1 MTTSTIRVLLIDDHP
16 LFREGVAALLG
27 VVPDIEV
34 VGEAGSLDEV
44 QAIVSRTPVDVAMCD
59 VLLIP
64 VGGVEITRWLRESA
78 RCCRVLGLSV
88 VEEPVIIAEML
99 RAGAV
104 GFVLKSSPPDQII
117 EAVRA
122 TASGTRFLSPV
133 ISAEAVDGELQITP
147 AANELDTHLTR
158 REREI
163 FELLIQGY
171 NNTEIGTRLFIA
183 RRTVET
189 HRHRITK
196 KLNAH
201 SVPELQRLAARTRP

>member
-1 MTTSTIRVLLIDDHP
+1 MTATTTRVLLVDDHP
-16 LFREGVAALLG
+16 LFRQGVAALIRSAPQMEL
-27 VVPDIEV
+27 

-44 QAIVSRTPVDVAMCD
+44 HQLVERMQVDVALVD
-59 VLLIP
+59 LLISP
-64 VGGVEITRWLRESA
+64 VGGIDITRWLRESH
-78 RCCRVLGLSV
+78 RFCRVLGLSV
-88 VEEPVIIAEML
+88 VEEPCIVAEML

-104 GFVLKSSPPDQII
+104 GFALKNDHPNQIL
-117 EAVRA
+117 EAVRNTA
-122 TASGTRFLSPV
+122 TGIRYLSPALS
-133 ISAEAVDGELQITP
+133 IEAIELELQVVP
-147 AANELDTHLTR
+147 GASSLETHLTR

-163 FELLIQGY
+163 FDLLIQGY

-201 SVPELQRLAARTRP
+201 SVPELQRLAARSRQ

>member
-1 MTTSTIRVLLIDDHP
+1 MTTSTIRVLLVDDHP
-16 LFREGVAALLG
+16 LLREGVAALLRT
-27 VVPDIEV
+27 VPDIEV

-44 QAIVSRTPVDVAMCD
+44 QAQVARLQIDVALVD
-59 VLLIP
+59 VLLSP
-64 VGGVEITRWLRESA
+64 VGGIEITRWLRESC

-88 VEEPVIIAEML
+88 VEEPCIIAEML

-104 GFVLKSSPPDQII
+104 GFALKTLSPDQII

-122 TASGTRFLSPV
+122 TASGTRFLPPA
-133 ISAEAVDGELQITP
+133 ISADAIDGELQITP
-147 AANELDTHLTR
+147 GASALDTHLTR